1 MLIAVGVLLLVVVV
15 GIVGYVGYLAYR
27 VPSNALDPLVPG
39 ALTVAEPAASA
50 AGLTVGP
57 FAVAVTGGE
66 RAAMTITETARGQ
79 VVWQSKPGTA
89 FLSASSGTIGWTE
102 KLGYFWADVKRTAR
116 LTEQTVDTVTV
127 TTNGG
132 QITGTVRDG
141 ERSAEY
147 TMALTPV
154 TKDDVT
160 ALGITVEVRANPGDE
175 PIASV
180 LLTTG
185 RDADEGVYGFG
196 EQYRDLD
203 LTGELFPILVSE
215 QGIGRGQQPITT
227 LADLTNWA
235 GGNLTTTYSAWP
247 TWVTSANRSFTLTDT
262 DASGAFG
269 IADLRRDG
277 DISLESWANTM
288 SAEVLAAET
297 PAALISARAAGSAP
311 PPLAATTQDG
321 AVLGLQGGTDRVRGI
336 VADMQ
341 AAGADISGVW
351 LQDWV
356 GKRQTS
362 FGSQLWWTWQLD
374 ESQYPGWQQM
384 VADFAAEDID
394 VLTYVNPFL
403 ADASAKGAPTIRNL
417 YQEAADQ
424 GFLVRNSSGEP
435 YVIQTVGFPV
445 GLMDLTNPAARDWY
459 AGVIATDVLGV
470 GATGFMADFGE
481 ALPFDAV
488 LYEGT
493 AAEQHNRYPDLWS
506 QTVRQACE
514 LAGQPEC
521 VAFMR
526 SSYLGTTENV
536 PMMWAGDQMVDFA
549 PQDGLA
555 SAVLGMV
562 SGGVSGGTAWHSDI
576 GGYTSI
582 NAVLKNYVRPP
593 DLNARWAEMQAFGSM
608 MRTHEGNRP
617 QLNSQV
623 YDTPETRAQFARTTQ
638 IFAALHDYRAG
649 VLAEAQSDGLPVMRH
664 GWLVYP
670 GTKAAQA
677 DLQFFLGAHLLV
689 APVTA
694 ENATTVEVTLPPGE
708 WVHAFTGQSFAG
720 DETVTV
726 DAPIGTPAALVRAD
740 DPVGVQIRA
749 ALASAGLT
757 SG

>member
-1 MLIAVGVLLLVVVV
+1 MLVAVGVLLLVVIV
-15 GIVGYVGYLAYR
+15 GIVGYVGYLAFR
-27 VPSNALDPLVPG
+27 VPSNALDPLTPG
-39 ALTVAEPAASA
+39 ELRVADSAVAAS
-50 AGLTVGP
+50 GLPVGP
-57 FAVAVTGGE
+57 YSVAVTAGD
-66 RAAMTITETARGQ
+66 RARMIITDTAGGQ

-89 FLSASSGTIGWTE
+89 FVGAGSGTIDWTE
-102 KLGYFWADVKRTAR
+102 KFGYFWADVKRSAR
-116 LTEQTVDTVTV
+116 LTAQSVDTLTA
-127 TTNGG
+127 TANGG
-132 QITGTVRDG
+132 QLTGTVRDG
-141 ERSAEY
+141 TRTADY
-147 TMALTPV
+147 TMTFTPV
-154 TKDDVT
+154 TTDGVT
-160 ALGITVEVRANPGDE
+160 ALGISVEVREQPGEE
-175 PIASV
+175 PITSV
-180 LLTTG
+180 LLTAG
-185 RDADEGVYGFG
+185 RDAEEGIYGFG
-196 EQYRDLD
+196 EQYRELD
-203 LTGELFPILVSE
+203 LTGDIVPILVSE

-235 GGNLTTTYSAWP
+235 GGNLATTYGAWP
-247 TWVTSANRSFTLTDT
+247 TWVTSANRSFSLTDT

-277 DISLESWANTM
+277 EISLESWANTM
-288 SAEVLAAET
+288 SAEVLAAAT
-297 PAALISARAAGSAP
+297 PAELVSARAAGSSR
-311 PPLAATTQDG
+311 PPLAAMTQDG

-374 ESQYPGWQQM
+374 ENQYPGWQQM

-403 ADASAKGAPTIRNL
+403 ADASAKGDPTIRNL

-488 LYEGT
+488 LYEGS

-526 SSYLGTTENV
+526 SSYLSTTDNV

-582 NAVLKNYVRPP
+582 NAVVKNYVRPP

-617 QLNSQV
+617 QVNQQV
-623 YDTPETRAQFARTTQ
+623 YDTPETRSQFARSTQ
-638 IFAALHDYRAG
+638 IFAALHDYRAD

-694 ENATTVEVTLPPGE
+694 ENATTVAVTLPPGD
-708 WVHAFTGQSFAG
+708 WVHVFTGQRFAG
-720 DETVTV
+720 DQTVTV
-726 DAPIGTPAALVRAD
+726 DAPIGTPAALVRSD
-740 DPVGVQIRA
+740 DPVGVEIRA
-749 ALASAGLT
+749 ALAAAGLT